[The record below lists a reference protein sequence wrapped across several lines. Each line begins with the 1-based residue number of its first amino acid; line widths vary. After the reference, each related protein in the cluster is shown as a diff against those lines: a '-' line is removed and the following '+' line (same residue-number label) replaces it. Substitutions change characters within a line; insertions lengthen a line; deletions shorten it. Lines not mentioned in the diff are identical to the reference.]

1 MALRFAIRD
10 LVIVAATIGLWWAFA
25 ARSAGDDFAADLA
38 GFAVGLMVF
47 ASAYVAHEWSHYL
60 GALASGG
67 RADVNTN
74 LASGFLFSFPAE
86 GNSLSQFVVMSLS
99 GFAATAAAIA
109 IVYLALPEAWLAT
122 RVARGGV
129 VFLAM
134 LGVVLELPLLLYGLA
149 TRRVPGKAAVLPAE
163 PARVDD
169 RPEAERAA

>member
-1 MALRFAIRD
+1 
-10 LVIVAATIGLWWAFA
+10 
-25 ARSAGDDFAADLA
+25 
-38 GFAVGLMVF
+38 MVF

-67 RADVNTN
+67 HADLNTN

-86 GNSLSQFVVMSLS
+86 GNSLPQFVVMSLS

-109 IVYLALPEAWLAT
+109 FVYLALPDAWLAT

-149 TRRVPGKAAVLPAE
+149 IRRVPGQAAVLPAAE
-163 PARVDD
+163 APASNEV
-169 RPEAERAA
+169 ETERAA